1 MTNKYVIFDLDNC
14 LSDDSARI
22 PLIDWFKTGEER
34 YAAYHAQAAKDPVNK
49 HGLTVLKGHMADRR
63 IPIFITARPATMRGA
78 TIAWILDKLG
88 VPIGESPEGPMLFM
102 RQTGDTRKSVLV
114 KRDVIE
120 ILLAKYRI
128 IPRCIDYAFD
138 DRQDILEMYRD
149 YGIHP
154 VMLRVHNMDAY
165 SPPEGFVDSNIGAIP
180 VSKLIEVE
188 PKQGQ
193 FSVQVDLRDAKHI
206 RRADEILADMANTF
220 RERNAVYGNNYRMV
234 AKLVAVLFP
243 DGVPSELVVTDQWH
257 LFELKLV
264 KLSRFAISGLK
275 HKDSIHD
282 DAVYSAM
289 IESIIE
295 EQEFKSCAEKP
306 PHHPV

>member
-22 PLIDWFKTGEER
+22 PLIDWSKTGEER
-34 YAAYHAQAAKDPVNK
+34 YAAYHMQAAKDPVNK
-49 HGLTVLKGHMADRR
+49 AALDVLLAEMRHGF
-63 IPIFITARPATMRGA
+63 IPIFITARPTIMRGA
-78 TIAWILDKLG
+78 TIFWIEEELG
-88 VPIGESPEGPMLFM
+88 LRIGTKSGAPMLFM
-102 RQTGDTRKSVLV
+102 RQTADERKSVLV
-114 KRDVIE
+114 KRDVLE
-120 ILLAKYRI
+120 VLSTKHGI
-128 IPRCIDYAFD
+128 IPRYIERAYD
-138 DRQDILEMYRD
+138 DRQDILNMYRD
-149 YGIHP
+149 YGIDP
-154 VMLRVHNMDAY
+154 VMLRAHDMDAY
-165 SPPEGFVDSNIGAIP
+165 NPPEGFVDSNIGAIP
-180 VSKLIEVE
+180 VSKLIEIDGCKIDV
-188 PKQGQ
+188 
-193 FSVQVDLRDAKHI
+193 SVQVDLSNAQRL
-206 RRADEILADMANTF
+206 RRADEILQDMANTF

-243 DGVPSELVVTDQWH
+243 DGVPPELVVTDQWH

-264 KLSRFAISGLK
+264 KLSRFAVSGLK

-282 DAVYSAM
+282 DAIYSAI